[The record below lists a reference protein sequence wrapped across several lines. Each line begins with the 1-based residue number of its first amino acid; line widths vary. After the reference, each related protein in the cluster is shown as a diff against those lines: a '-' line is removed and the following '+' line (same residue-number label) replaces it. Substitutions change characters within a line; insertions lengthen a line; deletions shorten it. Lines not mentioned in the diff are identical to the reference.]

1 MSFADRGND
10 VSMLLMKKS
19 LVKKLLIGL
28 LTVFILAVV
37 LIAGLF
43 VYASGNKA
51 YVMDGPSM
59 EPTINNGEK
68 VKAKVV
74 PANEVQRG
82 DIIVFTSPIGENKR
96 LLKRVV
102 GLPGDTVTVAN
113 GELLVT
119 KPDNTTYK
127 PYNDNNTPGDSTV
140 TVKSNSFYV
149 VGDNR
154 ANSLDS
160 RIESFGQVPFDAL
173 LSVVKE

>member
-1 MSFADRGND
+1 
-10 VSMLLMKKS
+10 MLSMKKS
-19 LVKKLLIGL
+19 RVKKLLIGL
-28 LTVFILAVV
+28 LTVFVLVVV
-37 LIAGLF
+37 LIVSLF

-59 EPTINNGEK
+59 EPTISNGEK

-74 PANEVQRG
+74 PADKVQRG

-102 GLPGDTVTVAN
+102 GLPGDVVTISN
-113 GELLVT
+113 GELIVT
-119 KPDNTTYK
+119 KSDNTTYK
-127 PYNDNNTPGDSTV
+127 PYNDNNTPGNSTA
-140 TVKSNSFYV
+140 TVKPNAFYV

-173 LSVVKE
+173 QSVVKEQKDKT